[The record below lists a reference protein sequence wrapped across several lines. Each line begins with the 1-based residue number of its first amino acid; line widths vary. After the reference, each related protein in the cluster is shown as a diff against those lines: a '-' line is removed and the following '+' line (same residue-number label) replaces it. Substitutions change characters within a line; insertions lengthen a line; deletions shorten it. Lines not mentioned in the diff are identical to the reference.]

1 MTCLVSNLALMPCVT
16 ARLEMKCLLI
26 SKFLYLWVPQ
36 AGTQTWF
43 VIFYFNSD
51 GCNPNAICEM
61 L

>member
-43 VIFYFNSD
+43 VIFYLPGPLS
-51 GCNPNAICEM
+51 E